1 MTTQRLSITLCVL
14 NLGLLVFLLA
24 WQIAPALAKDAA
36 PVLRGSSLEIVD
48 DEGRVRAAIKVQP
61 AGTLEK
67 TGERYP
73 ETVIIRLMDPDG
85 RPEAK
90 IVSTGEGGAISLV
103 GTTDAT
109 HVVLEAAR
117 KATSLRLENDDGR
130 QQRIAP

>member
-1 MTTQRLSITLCVL
+1 MTTQRLSIALCVL
-14 NLGLLVFLLA
+14 NLGLLALMLA
-24 WQIAPALAKDAA
+24 WQIAPALARDAA

-48 DEGRVRAAIKVQP
+48 DAGRVRAAIKVQP

-73 ETVIIRLMDPDG
+73 ETVIIRLMDADG

-103 GTTDAT
+103 GATDAT

-117 KATSLRLENDDGR
+117 KATSLRLENDDGT